1 MEEATMKRTILV
13 LSAIALIAVLAGC
26 GASAS
31 VPEATAQFCQSVAA
45 YQQSVQA
52 MTTLDANA
60 TIGQLKDAQKKVDQA
75 GQAVV
80 TSAAAVKEAKIDDF
94 QTAQQNLQKTVNSI
108 PNSATV
114 KEAMV
119 TVAPQVK
126 SVNDAAGQVR
136 TSAQCK

>member
-1 MEEATMKRTILV
+1 MKRMILV

-26 GASAS
+26 GANAS
-31 VPEATAQFCQSVAA
+31 VSDANAQFCQSVAA
-45 YQQSVQA
+45 YQQSLQA
-52 MTTLDANA
+52 MSTLDANA
-60 TIGQLKDAQKKVDQA
+60 TVGQLKDAQKKVDQA

-80 TSAAAVKEAKIDDF
+80 TSAAAVKAAKIDNL
-94 QTAQQNLQKTVNSI
+94 QAAHQNLQKTVNSI

-119 TVAPQVK
+119 SVAPEVK
-126 SVNDAAGQVR
+126 AVNDAAGEVR